1 MPKGQAKLVR
11 IVTAGSVDDGK
22 STLIGRILHDSKALL
37 ADQAQS
43 IVNARFGRAQD
54 GEMDLAFLT
63 DGLESEREQGITIDV
78 AYRYFTTQRASFI
91 VIDAPGHEQYTRN
104 MVTGASNADI
114 AVVLVDAS
122 RIHQGQLKV
131 QTRRHAT
138 IAHLLGLRIVFA
150 INKMDLI
157 DWSHSLYQQVE
168 ASLIRLC
175 RTLGIEDIDIVPIN
189 ARTGENVVLRS
200 PTPSWYQGPCL
211 LDVLEQQ
218 EKATD
223 LADLPF
229 RFPVQRVSRTDGHTL
244 ASQRGY
250 AGRIATG
257 QIRIGDEI
265 LVAQSQKRTRVAKI
279 ETYDQSLT
287 QAQAGQSITLYT
299 DDDLDIARGDCLASP
314 DARVTRLLVADLC
327 WLDAGPWQDKQRYIL
342 RQGTAN
348 TRARIQAILHV
359 RDMHDLSQ
367 VRGEQALAQND
378 IALVRLQT
386 QSPIMA
392 DPFASNPKLGA
403 FVLIDSD
410 TNQTVAAGMIRDGF

>member
-1 MPKGQAKLVR
+1 MPIGQTKRVR
-11 IVTAGSVDDGK
+11 VVTAGSVDDGK
-22 STLIGRILHDSKALL
+22 STLIGRILHDSKSLL

-43 IVNARFGRAQD
+43 IVNARFGRAQT

-138 IAHLLGLRIVFA
+138 IAHLLGLKIVFA

-175 RTLGIEDIDIVPIN
+175 RTLGIEDIAIVPIN
-189 ARTGENVVLRS
+189 ARTGENVVHKGAI
-200 PTPSWYQGPCL
+200 PSWYQGPCL
-211 LDVLEQQ
+211 LELLEQQ
-218 EKATD
+218 EKAID
-223 LADLPF
+223 LAELPF
-229 RFPVQRVSRTDGHTL
+229 RFPVQRVVRTQGHTL

-250 AGRIATG
+250 AGRIASG

-265 LVAQSQKRTRVAKI
+265 LVAPSQKRTRVAKI
-279 ETYDQSLT
+279 ETYDQGLT
-287 QAQAGQSITLYT
+287 HAQAGQSITLYT

-314 DARVTRLLVADLC
+314 EARVTQLLIADLC
-327 WLDAGPWQDKQRYIL
+327 WLDAGPWQEKQRYIL

-348 TRARIQAILHV
+348 TRTRIQSILHV

-403 FVLIDSD
+403 FILIDSD
-410 TNQTVAAGMIRDGF
+410 TNQTVAAGMIRDGV